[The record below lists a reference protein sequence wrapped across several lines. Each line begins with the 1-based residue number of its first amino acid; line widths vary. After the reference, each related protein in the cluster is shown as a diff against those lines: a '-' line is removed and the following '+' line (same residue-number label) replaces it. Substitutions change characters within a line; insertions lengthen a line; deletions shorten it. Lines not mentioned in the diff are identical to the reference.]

1 MNGLVA
7 EVEDDDDRVS
17 KNPLDILTDVKTRQ
31 NSTYIAQKRLLE
43 LYNAMHFLLTSL
55 IVKQDHISQ
64 KEGKRLERL
73 CLTTNE
79 KI

>member
-17 KNPLDILTDVKTRQ
+17 KNPLDILTDIKTKW
-31 NSTYIAQKRLLE
+31 NSTYITWKWLLK
-43 LYNAMHFLLTSL
+43 LHNAMHFLSTSL
-55 IVKQDHISQ
+55 IAKQDHISQ